1 MIVNRNNTNSLG
13 IFISQAFNIV
23 IAIEFLRML
32 SKHTVSS
39 IIEVLLFAIAR
50 QLIVEHTNS
59 MENLITI
66 ITIAILFGIRK
77 YLLISSEE
85 FK

>member
-1 MIVNRNNTNSLG
+1 M
-13 IFISQAFNIV
+13 
-23 IAIEFLRML
+23 AIEFLRML

-59 MENLITI
+59 VENLITI